1 MFDVFCRASARSHVP
16 GNLLY
21 HTGDVIRRE
30 VRFLAPPREFNLKR
44 SQIPANA
51 KESMRLVLIAADVIV
66 SEGAF
71 VCVHAKAVAFACLYA
86 AEAACVLASSLLKGP
101 FKRNGASCRSWKQPT
116 EFGEPTFLLINV
128 LLGGISKGGETISQV
143 V

>member
-21 HTGDVIRRE
+21 RTGDVIRRE

-44 SQIPANA
+44 SQIPAKA
-51 KESMRLVLIAADVIV
+51 KTVEPISQETMLLILITADVIV

-71 VCVHAKAVAFACLYA
+71 VCAHAKALAFACLYA
-86 AEAACVLASSLLKGP
+86 AEAACVLASSLLKRP
-101 FKRNGASCRSWKQPT
+101 FKRDGASC
-116 EFGEPTFLLINV
+116 
-128 LLGGISKGGETISQV
+128 
-143 V
+143 